1 MNHASQRTVILF
13 ALAAAVSLIAFA
25 ASVAAESAAS
35 AAQARVR
42 DLLRH
47 VVQLPPSEVALIEG
61 ALPGTFFVEVRMPG
75 LGPRNTCYLW
85 IHERQLEALA
95 TADAEGAGAVSA
107 MSCVAGSD

>member
-1 MNHASQRTVILF
+1 MNQTSRSVVILC
-13 ALAAAVSLIAFA
+13 ASAAAVSLIAFA
-25 ASVAAESAAS
+25 ASVAADSAPS

-47 VVQLPPSEVALIEG
+47 VVQLPPSDVALIEG
-61 ALPGTFFVEVRMPG
+61 ALPGTFFIEVRMPG
-75 LGPRNTCYLW
+75 LGSRNTCYLW

-95 TADAEGAGAVSA
+95 TVGDESVGAVGA